1 MTHSQFFFACTCG
14 HLSVK
19 PSPAFPEQNTCHR
32 NRGSRSFIYICSS
45 RFGWSFR
52 TNSQPCGSVQ
62 EINTFTLQ
70 CPDSHVTYAARGG
83 VTRVVRLQVVGI
95 AASRSRRRVA
105 RDGLRSVSKPRLLV
119 HDTKCVLHLY
129 EAITQRSRISD
140 EKSVDRYSRRI
151 KVVYNR
157 IRIMMVMT
165 GSFPR

>member
-1 MTHSQFFFACTCG
+1 MPEQSRYVLGARGARCG
-14 HLSVK
+14 GARR
-19 PSPAFPEQNTCHR
+19 PSPR
-32 NRGSRSFIYICSS
+32 
-45 RFGWSFR
+45 
-52 TNSQPCGSVQ
+52 
-62 EINTFTLQ
+62 
-70 CPDSHVTYAARGG
+70 
-83 VTRVVRLQVVGI
+83 VGI
-95 AASRSRRRVA
+95 AASRGRRRRNRHRCRHRRRRRRRRRVA
-105 RDGLRSVSKPRLLV
+105 RDGMGGVSKPRLLV

>member
-1 MTHSQFFFACTCG
+1 MSSKSWLTN
-14 HLSVK
+14 HLFTFVR
-19 PSPAFPEQNTCHR
+19 Q
-32 NRGSRSFIYICSS
+32 GSDGVY
-45 RFGWSFR
+45 
-52 TNSQPCGSVQ
+52 SQPCGSVQ

-83 VTRVVRLQVVGI
+83 VTRVVGLQVVGI

>member
-1 MTHSQFFFACTCG
+1 MPEQSRYVLGARGARCG
-14 HLSVK
+14 GARR
-19 PSPAFPEQNTCHR
+19 PSPR
-32 NRGSRSFIYICSS
+32 
-45 RFGWSFR
+45 
-52 TNSQPCGSVQ
+52 
-62 EINTFTLQ
+62 
-70 CPDSHVTYAARGG
+70 
-83 VTRVVRLQVVGI
+83 VGI
-95 AASRSRRRVA
+95 AASRGRRRRNRHRCRHRRRRRRRRVA
-105 RDGLRSVSKPRLLV
+105 RDGMGGVSKPRLLV